1 MSTKKNPYTKNISN
15 ADAQLKFGHCTADNE
30 VEAAIIRSGYFHD
43 HYISFGATGVD
54 SRKGGTICKSPGS
67 FQVKAGKNVSSSDNG
82 VFIKAENGNIQI
94 SAPSG
99 TIILDAR
106 NILIKATGDD
116 QSTGNVTI
124 EGNDKVSIK
133 GKGGGVDIS
142 GNASVKITSDKQV
155 DVIGKTI
162 LNLYGNIM
170 DCADGS
176 SSSTTPGNPADRAGS
191 KTGMP
196 KVGGAVV
203 STALSSALS
212 GLGAIS
218 GQNNEFNNSLLGSL
232 TSVFGGG

>member
-1 MSTKKNPYTKNISN
+1 MSVKKNPYTKNISN

-30 VEAAIIRSGYFHD
+30 VAAAILRSGYFHD
-43 HYISFGATGVD
+43 HYISLDATGNS

-67 FQVKAGKNVSSSDNG
+67 FQVKAGKNVSSSDSG
-82 VFIKAENGNIQI
+82 VFIKAENGNIHI

-99 TIILDAR
+99 NLILDAR

-133 GKGGGVDIS
+133 GKGDGVDIS

-176 SSSTTPGNPADRAGS
+176 SSGTTGLTLDRQGS
-191 KTGMP
+191 KTGAP
-196 KVGGAVV
+196 KGASAVIE
-203 STALSSALS
+203 TALAGLSAL
-212 GLGAIS
+212 S